1 MKENRYFDG
10 TIAVGRH
17 IMCSDLDQPAVM
29 DLNVGF
35 TYYGKLAITID
46 YDDCNHGDAMFSL
59 SAIVD
64 TDTARAMAR
73 RNGVKFNDLP
83 DFIADCMS
91 DWGEVVNPDFR
102 CVTACFKE
110 ITECLLDEGC
120 RFRIARTPG
129 AGRHIG

>member
-1 MKENRYFDG
+1 MIFDG
-10 TIAVGRH
+10 TLAESRH
-17 IMCSDLDQPAVM
+17 IMSSDEDQPAVM

-35 TYYGKLAITID
+35 TYRGQLAVTLDYFD
-46 YDDCNHGDAMFSL
+46 YDRGGHLHSM
-59 SAIVD
+59 SAIVA
-64 TDTARAMAR
+64 TDTARRMAR
-73 RNGVKFNDLP
+73 RNGVAFDALP
-83 DFIADCMS
+83 AFIADCMS
-91 DWGEVVNPDFR
+91 EWGEVVNADFR